1 MGGLLMASQ
10 SLRPNETPRERRQ
23 RGRSHAVTTSLFRY
37 QLNVIA
43 ASVADVVQSAGGWV
57 FDRRMGGWEGHIV
70 VCEQG
75 EARGRRHP
83 GAPTGDLCSGVASF
97 WWGTGA
103 ATELAGASGFV
114 W

>member
-43 ASVADVVQSAGGWV
+43 ASVADVVQSAGGWL
-57 FDRRMGGWEGHIV
+57 FDRRMAGRGVNILLS
-70 VCEQG
+70 EQG
-75 EARGRRHP
+75 DP
-83 GAPTGDLCSGVASF
+83 GAIRTLGATTVYLRSGPSSLLRGPERPA
-97 WWGTGA
+97 
-103 ATELAGASGFV
+103 
-114 W
+114 